1 MRGFAPADSVPDE
14 LSLVTMVGPD
24 IFPSPACLCAGADGS
39 VFVGVDLNGS
49 LGKGPDKRRIV
60 KLEDRDKDGVAD
72 S

>member
-1 MRGFAPADSVPDE
+1 MA
-14 LSLVTMVGPD
+14 GPD
-24 IFPSPACLCAGADGS
+24 ILPSPACLCAGADGS

-72 S
+72 SLSVWRSGRGKYFAAY